1 MEEEREGKRRKKNEG
16 QSGKDKVGEEEM
28 FKMDGFGMS

>member
-1 MEEEREGKRRKKNEG
+1 MEEEREGERRKKNEG

-28 FKMDGFGMS
+28 LKMDGSV

>member
-16 QSGKDKVGEEEM
+16 QSGKEKKKCLRWMGSV
-28 FKMDGFGMS
+28 

>member
-16 QSGKDKVGEEEM
+16 QGGKDKVGEEEM
-28 FKMDGFGMS
+28 LQMDGFGMS